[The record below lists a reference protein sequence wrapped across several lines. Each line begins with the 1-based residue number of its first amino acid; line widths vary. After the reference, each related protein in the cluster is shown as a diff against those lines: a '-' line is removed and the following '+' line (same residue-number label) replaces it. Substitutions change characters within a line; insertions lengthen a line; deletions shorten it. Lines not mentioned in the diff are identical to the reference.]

1 MLQHE
6 AVLGTITLPY
16 HSTTYVMK
24 NSTLFLQTANRKSV
38 MIVLVA
44 LMALFSRSLHAQ
56 NYRTIEA
63 YMDDF
68 GKNEMFVKKAL
79 IDYSAT
85 IVESQRDSRS
95 QTTSGRIIDK
105 LASINKN
112 LLTNNKGFENNTLLR
127 DSFIKMNEKTI
138 ESLKNGSLILNDYD
152 YQSALPFNEI
162 LANLAR
168 KEKAMTEYYQEV
180 KNFDKSKR
188 VFGSQFNVGF
198 KNKSEKNVLEYNARQ
213 NFLFYKMN
221 VIDQKLVNL
230 LHAKDQSGVA
240 QCLQLIE
247 AFHQDVVSKTNQYK
261 DVFKDNSLN
270 EANVR
275 FANLIASQQSAFG
288 TLFTAYAEASAQ
300 LAALKASK
308 GPETTASVAAYNQK
322 VKSFNAKKN
331 AFFAAFD
338 QIQATKKAMVDHWVI
353 ANSRFLQKNSE
364 FENIHEHY
372 TLPDSKLASR

>member
-1 MLQHE
+1 
-6 AVLGTITLPY
+6 
-16 HSTTYVMK
+16 MK
-24 NSTLFLQTANRKSV
+24 NSTLFLQTANRKSL
-38 MIVLVA
+38 MFALVA
-44 LMALFSRSLHAQ
+44 LMVLFSRPVHAQ
-56 NYRTIEA
+56 DYRTIEA

-85 IVESQRDSRS
+85 IVQSQRDSRS
-95 QTTSGRIIDK
+95 QSTSGRIIDK

-112 LLTNNKGFENNTLLR
+112 LLANNKGFENNTLLR

-162 LANLAR
+162 LANLTQ
-168 KEKAMTEYYQEV
+168 KEKAMTDYYQEV

-198 KNKSEKNVLEYNARQ
+198 KNKSEKNVLEYNAKQ

-240 QCLQLIE
+240 QCLQLID
-247 AFHQDVVSKTNQYK
+247 AFHQEVLSKTSQYK
-261 DVFKDNSLN
+261 DVFKDHSLN
-270 EANVR
+270 EANVK
-275 FANLIASQQSAFG
+275 FANLIASQKSVLGDLFNDYVTESAK
-288 TLFTAYAEASAQ
+288 
-300 LAALKASK
+300 LAALKTSK
-308 GPETTASVAAYNQK
+308 APETAAFVAAYNQQ
-322 VKSFNAKKN
+322 VKSFNATKN

-338 QIQATKKAMVDHWVI
+338 QIQATKKAMVDQWVV
-353 ANSRFLQKNSE
+353 ANSKFLQKNSE
-364 FENIHEHY
+364 FENIHERY

>member
-152 YQSALPFNEI
+152 YQSA
-162 LANLAR
+162 
-168 KEKAMTEYYQEV
+168 
-180 KNFDKSKR
+180 
-188 VFGSQFNVGF
+188 
-198 KNKSEKNVLEYNARQ
+198 
-213 NFLFYKMN
+213 
-221 VIDQKLVNL
+221 
-230 LHAKDQSGVA
+230 
-240 QCLQLIE
+240 
-247 AFHQDVVSKTNQYK
+247 
-261 DVFKDNSLN
+261 
-270 EANVR
+270 
-275 FANLIASQQSAFG
+275 
-288 TLFTAYAEASAQ
+288 FT
-300 LAALKASK
+300 
-308 GPETTASVAAYNQK
+308 
-322 VKSFNAKKN
+322 F
-331 AFFAAFD
+331 
-338 QIQATKKAMVDHWVI
+338 
-353 ANSRFLQKNSE
+353 
-364 FENIHEHY
+364 
-372 TLPDSKLASR
+372 